1 MGHEVGYHYET
12 LDKARG
18 DLDKAI
24 QLNPTFAQAYVARG
38 MISHSMAEPRYANEY
53 YDKAIRVDPHNAEG
67 YAARGKL
74 YSLLSRPEEGDA
86 DKAKARSLDKQYC

>member
-1 MGHEVGYHYET
+1 
-12 LDKARG
+12 
-18 DLDKAI
+18 
-24 QLNPTFAQAYVARG
+24 

-53 YDKAIRVDPHNAEG
+53 YDKAIQVDPHNAEV

-86 DKAKARSLDKQYC
+86 DKAKACSLDKQYC